1 MDGQVADS
9 VTFSDRLKSASRAQR
24 VEMLG
29 KARADLYDAGL
40 PLDAM
45 VEGGRALTLDEIAA
59 KLKGRAA

>member
-9 VTFSDRLKSASRAQR
+9 VTFADRLKAADRAQR

-29 KARADLYDAGL
+29 KARADLYDAGV

-45 VEGGRALTLDEIAA
+45 VEAGRALTLDEIAA
-59 KLKGRAA
+59 KRRGNAA